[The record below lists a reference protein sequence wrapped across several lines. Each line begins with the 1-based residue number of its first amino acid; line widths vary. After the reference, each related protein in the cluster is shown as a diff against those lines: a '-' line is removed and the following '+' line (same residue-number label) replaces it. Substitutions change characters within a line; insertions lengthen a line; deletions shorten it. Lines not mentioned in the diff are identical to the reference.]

1 VDALAFAALLAV
13 AVLVPVVVRLSAFE
27 GGDVRIAG
35 FTPSEQA
42 LVNYL
47 KRRDGDA
54 TQKEIAQDLKTSR
67 LKSIQARERSM
78 KKKELLSI
86 GSVYYKVRKLTFSSC
101 DAVLSCGVQ
110 VNRLQRVLNLWTK
123 KG

>member
-1 VDALAFAALLAV
+1 MDALAFAALLAV
-13 AVLVPVVVRLSAFE
+13 AVLVPVVVRLSASE

-47 KRRDGDA
+47 KQRDGGS

-67 LKSIQARERSM
+67 LKAYM
-78 KKKELLSI
+78 L
-86 GSVYYKVRKLTFSSC
+86 V
-101 DAVLSCGVQ
+101 
-110 VNRLQRVLNLWTK
+110 
-123 KG
+123 KGA

>member
-47 KRRDGDA
+47 KQRDGDA

-67 LKSIQARERSM
+67 LKSIQARERGM
-78 KKKELLSI
+78 KKRSCYQLA
-86 GSVYYKVRKLTFSSC
+86 VYIIMFVNLIFNSC
-101 DAVLSCGVQ
+101 DVVPSCGVP
-110 VNRLQRVLNLWTK
+110 VNRLQRVLNLWAK